1 MRLER
6 DIVIDKPASEVF
18 AFVSEP
24 RNLPAW
30 QHSVVEVSR
39 DDGPVEVGTRFA
51 EVRHF
56 LGKQLVSTVEV
67 IELEPD
73 RCFTVRIVDGSVRA
87 TVYHLLEALG
97 ERTRLT
103 VVGEVKVSGLL
114 RLAAGAMAKAA
125 EHEGQADLARLKTLL
140 EGED

>member
-6 DIVIDKPASEVF
+6 DIVIDRPAADVF

-56 LGKQLVSTVEV
+56 LGKRFASTVEV
-67 IELEPD
+67 IELEPH
-73 RCFTVRIVDGSVRA
+73 RSFAVRIVDGSVPA
-87 TVYHLLEALG
+87 TIYHLLETLG
-97 ERTRLT
+97 EKTRLT
-103 VVGEVKVSGLL
+103 VVGEAKPTGLL
-114 RLAAGAMAKAA
+114 RFAAGAMAKAA

-140 EGED
+140 EGSG